1 MNKILD
7 KLKSLNTEW
16 SICNSRIEEI
26 KEDIKPLIIERF
38 KQLNYKE
45 EEVEI
50 KVKVAPRKFEKKK
63 IIRGF
68 VSWDEDFEDRDTKDI
83 ITIERYEVV
92 MEDGEWYTGVFSLE
106 ELINWEV

>member
-45 EEVEI
+45 EDVEI

-83 ITIERYEVV
+83 ITIERHKVV

-106 ELINWEV
+106 ELINWED

>member
-1 MNKILD
+1 MGKVVD

-26 KEDIKPLIIERF
+26 KEDLKPLIIERF

-50 KVKVAPRKFEKKK
+50 KIKIAPRKYEKKK
-63 IIRGF
+63 ILRGF
-68 VSWDEDFEDRDTKDI
+68 VSWNEDFIDEDTGDI
-83 ITIERYEVV
+83 TTIKRHQVV
-92 MEDGEWYTGVFSLE
+92 MEDGEWYTGVFSIE
-106 ELINWEV
+106 ELINWED